1 MIYSVKQ
8 IALHPDVRGF
18 WERSEMF
25 SKDLTMPFLLDFYGD
40 LLSPRQRNV
49 LSLYYEDDLSLSEI
63 GDELNI
69 SRQGVR
75 HIIKKGEDQLK
86 DYESRLGLEKRFSET
101 RTIVD
106 EVIGRL
112 KKIRENAGDDSV
124 AEEIDKIM
132 ELTKSL
138 SE

>member
-1 MIYSVKQ
+1 
-8 IALHPDVRGF
+8 
-18 WERSEMF
+18 MF

-40 LLSPRQRNV
+40 LLSPRQRDV

-101 RTIVD
+101 RSIVD

-112 KKIRENAGDDSV
+112 KKIRENTGDDSV

>member
-1 MIYSVKQ
+1 MVYSVKQ
-8 IALHPDVRGF
+8 FALHPAVLWLRGS
-18 WERSEMF
+18 SEMF

-40 LLSPRQRNV
+40 LLSPRQRDV

-63 GDELNI
+63 GEELNI

-86 DYESRLGLEKRFSET
+86 DFESRLGLEKRFSET
-101 RTIVD
+101 KTIVD

-112 KKIRENAGDDSV
+112 KKIRENAADTSV
-124 AEEIDKIM
+124 VEEIDRIM